1 MSSKKKGKPLT
12 AARQH
17 FCREYCGNGH
27 NATQAYKT
35 AFPNSNGGWDKL
47 GPRLMGK
54 DGIREEITRLETHAV
69 EENSLKIKTR
79 LQRQAFW
86 SDMMDETDA
95 SRMDKLRASEL
106 LGKSQA
112 DFIDVHLTK
121 ADDAT
126 APLSP
131 EQRTAAMAAAKAAT
145 GPKLSKEAV

>member
-1 MSSKKKGKPLT
+1 MPSIKEAKPLT
-12 AARQH
+12 APRQH

-35 AFPNSNGGWDKL
+35 AFPNCNGGWDKL

-54 DGIREEITRLETHAV
+54 DGIKQEIARLEADTI
-69 EENSLKIKTR
+69 EDNGLKIKTR

-112 DFIDVHLTK
+112 DFIDVTVNK
-121 ADDAT
+121 ADDSPVSLT
-126 APLSP
+126 P
-131 EQRTAAMAAAKAAT
+131 EQRTAAMAAAIAAV
-145 GPKLSKEAV
+145 GPKLSKETG